1 MTLAIR
7 SQYEKRGFAQAKLH
21 GIISSLNGSRRKRL
35 PDEQRLEAI
44 ELRAKEIAAMTDT
57 KIRETAVRMKESV
70 MAGRHEHDDL
80 IEIAFALVREA
91 ARRTVGIYHYPEQI
105 LGGLGL
111 VRGSVAEMATGE
123 GKTLAISLPAF
134 VFALNGKG
142 VHVATVNSYL
152 AERDFEFSEPIF
164 KFLGLT
170 IAHLPEKN
178 DTEGKRAA
186 YRKDIT
192 YGTGY
197 EFGFD
202 YLRDQLILMRHPHP
216 GPRERLRQAILDR
229 GASIAPPVVQRPL
242 AFAIVDEIDS
252 VLIDEAGSPLLI
264 SESAESDDRDRAAL
278 FLARRTADTLEEG
291 VHYRMEGDSRKIEL
305 TQGGFDSIHEPAEI
319 PWEALRRPWQSYVLN
334 ALKAELLFQRDVHY
348 VIDEEEK
355 VVIIDEFTGRRHSER
370 TWREGLHQ
378 AIEAK
383 EGVAI
388 RPEHHDAASIT
399 RQRYFSRYE
408 RMCGLTGTASESA
421 GEFWHFFKLG
431 VEPVPLH
438 KPSRRTVLSERVFRS
453 ERALDDAVVA
463 DVKERHAR
471 RQPILIGTRTI
482 KVSER
487 LAERFEAE
495 GIRHRVLNA
504 KQDKEEN
511 EIVSNAGQPGNV
523 LIATNM
529 AGRGTHISLTPQS
542 EAAGGLHVIVVER
555 NESARIDRQLIGR
568 AARQGQPGSAQLF
581 VSADDHLI
589 DRYDPSLGEE
599 IRRAP
604 ADEKGEVSPEF
615 SKRIDRLQHR
625 VERIRYDQRLRI
637 AERDKWLHQTR
648 QSLA

>member
-21 GIISSLNGSRRKRL
+21 RILSSLKGRGNQQAS
-35 PDEQRLEAI
+35 DEKRLEAI
-44 ELRAKEIAAMTDT
+44 ELRGKEIGGMTDS
-57 KIRETAVRMKESV
+57 KIRETVTKMRGSV
-70 MAGRHEHDDL
+70 MAGRHELEDL
-80 IEIAFALVREA
+80 TEIGFALVREA
-91 ARRTVGIYHYPEQI
+91 ARRAVGMYHYPEQI
-105 LGGLGL
+105 LAGLGL

-134 VFALNGKG
+134 VFALEGRG

-164 KFLGLT
+164 KFLGMT
-170 IAHLPEKN
+170 IGYLPEKN
-178 DTEGKRAA
+178 DTEGKKVA

-216 GPRERLRQAILDR
+216 GPRERLRQAIMEREAL
-229 GASIAPPVVQRPL
+229 ALPPIVQRPL

-264 SESAESDDRDRAAL
+264 SESAETDDRDKLAL
-278 FLARRTADTLEEG
+278 LLAKKIANGLEEG
-291 VHYRMEGDSRKIEL
+291 THYRMEGDSRKIEL
-305 TQGGFDSIHEPAEI
+305 TQGGFDSIHEPSEI
-319 PWEALRRPWQSYVLN
+319 PWESLRRPWQSYVLN
-334 ALKAELLFQRDVHY
+334 ALKAELLFNRDVHY
-348 VIDEEEK
+348 VIDEEGK

-383 EGVAI
+383 EGVDI
-388 RPEHHDAASIT
+388 RPEHHDAASVT

-408 RMCGLTGTASESA
+408 KMAGLTGTASESA

-438 KPSRRTVLSERVFRS
+438 KPSKRTVLPERVFQS
-453 ERALDDAVVA
+453 EAALDDAVVA
-463 DVKERHAR
+463 DVRERHAR

-487 LAERFEAE
+487 LAARFEAE

-511 EIVSNAGQPGNV
+511 EMVSNAGQPGNV

-568 AARQGQPGSAQLF
+568 AARQGQPGSAQVF

-589 DRYDPSLGEE
+589 ERYAPEVGES
-599 IRRAP
+599 IRKAS
-604 ADEKGEVSPEF
+604 ADANGEVSTEF
-615 SKRIDRLQHR
+615 SKVIDQLQHR

>member
-1 MTLAIR
+1 MSLTLR

-21 GIISSLNGSRRKRL
+21 RALAGLKRSGGGVP
-35 PDEQRLEAI
+35 PDEQRLAAI
-44 ELRAKEIAAMTDT
+44 ESRAGEIAGMTDA
-57 KIRETAVRMKESV
+57 KIRDTVSRMKESLT
-70 MAGRHEHDDL
+70 AGRLQRDDL
-80 IEIAFALVREA
+80 AEIGFALVREA
-91 ARRTVGIYHYPEQI
+91 ARRTVGLYHYPEQ
-105 LGGLGL
+105 LLAGLAL
-111 VRGSVAEMATGE
+111 VRGSIAEMATGE
-123 GKTLAISLPAF
+123 GKTLAITLPAF
-134 VFALNGKG
+134 VFALEGRG

-152 AERDFEFSEPIF
+152 AERDFEFAESIF
-164 KFLGLT
+164 RFLGLS
-170 IAHLPEKN
+170 IGYLPEKN
-178 DTEGKRAA
+178 DTEGKRTA
-186 YRKDIT
+186 YRKDVT

-216 GPRERLRQAILDR
+216 GPREKLRQAILDR
-229 GASIAPPVVQRPL
+229 EPLAGPPIVQRPL
-242 AFAIVDEIDS
+242 AFAIVDEVDS

-264 SESAESDDRDRAAL
+264 SENADHDERDEAAL
-278 FLARRTADTLEEG
+278 MLARRLAEILEED
-291 VHYRMEGDSRKIEL
+291 VHYRTGEGSRKVEL
-305 TQGGFDSIHEPAEI
+305 TQGGFDFIHEPAEI
-319 PWEALRRPWQSYVLN
+319 PWEALKRPWQNYVFN
-334 ALKAELLFQRDVHY
+334 ALKARLLFLRDVHY
-348 VIDEEEK
+348 VIDDEGK
-355 VVIIDEFTGRRHSER
+355 VVIIDEFTGRRHAER

-383 EGVAI
+383 EDVTI
-388 RPEHHDAASIT
+388 RPEHNDAASIT

-431 VEPVPLH
+431 VEPIPLNR
-438 KPSRRTVLSERVFRS
+438 PSRRTVLPERVFRS
-453 ERALDDAVVA
+453 ELALDDAVVA
-463 DVKERHAR
+463 DVRERHAR
-471 RQPILIGTRTI
+471 RQPLLIGTRTI

-487 LAERFEAE
+487 LAARFAEE
-495 GIRHRVLNA
+495 GIPHRILNA

-555 NESARIDRQLIGR
+555 NESARIDRQLVGR
-568 AARQGQPGSAQLF
+568 AARQGQPGSAQTF

-589 DRYDPSLGEE
+589 QRYEPGLGEE
-599 IRRAP
+599 IRRAT
-604 ADEKGEVSPEF
+604 ASETGEVAEAF
-615 SKRIDRLQHR
+615 SQRIDRLQHR